1 MKQTF
6 LIILLIAISYSVSAQ
21 KLIDKYKK
29 GTVELVPDENFAQN
43 NDWDKIFR
51 SYYDSLMGRPI
62 GKRKS
67 IIVLDDGTVVINNA
81 YKDYYIKFSPT
92 GKFITDFGITIN
104 GKKEKSLKPI
114 YGYIQN
120 TFYNNADNMGN
131 VKCFD
136 FNGNFKKYLK
146 LNYATK
152 QVITLNDNE
161 LAVAGWSIWTDKFR
175 DFVSIVDYNTNKE
188 KIIWDSF
195 TKRTAVGKKDKMFN
209 YSYKFK
215 ERGAFSITTMP
226 YSKST
231 GMSIAPIIN
240 KVNNKL
246 VISVP
251 TTGEILVYD
260 FTGKL
265 IEKTKINWAKN
276 YISIAEQKE
285 IQQKAINKY
294 KEIKNPHF
302 ASWVSEAENKKALN
316 TIIKEM
322 EADFINITEPYEIPV
337 FSTVIKDSD
346 DNLLFFEFAKKNY
359 ENKFNVWILNNN
371 GEFIAKSSF
380 VCKDYKLEI
389 KPSKMVFHNGYIYAI
404 IEKKNEKGNPL
415 RLVRFILQ

>member
-1 MKQTF
+1 MKRVIF
-6 LIILLIAISYSVSAQ
+6 IILAVVISYTVSAQ
-21 KLIDKYKK
+21 KLIEKYKK
-29 GTVELVPDENFAQN
+29 GTVELIPDENFAQT

-81 YKDYYIKFSPT
+81 YKDYYIKFSPK
-92 GKFITDFGITIN
+92 GKFITDFGITKN

-131 VKCFD
+131 IKCFD
-136 FNGNFKKYLK
+136 FNGNYKKKLK

-152 QVITLNDNE
+152 QIITLDNSK
-161 LAVAGWSIWTDKFR
+161 LAVVGWSIWSEKFR

-188 KIIWDSF
+188 NIIWDSF
-195 TKRTAVGKKDKMFN
+195 TKRIPVGEKSKMFT

-215 ERGAFSITTMP
+215 EKGAFSISTMP

-240 KVNNKL
+240 KVNNNL
-246 VISVP
+246 VIAIP
-251 TTGEILVYD
+251 KTGEILVYD

-265 IEKTKINWAKN
+265 INKTKINWAKN
-276 YISIAEQKE
+276 YISVAEQKE

-294 KEIKNPHF
+294 KAIKNPHF
-302 ASWVSEAENKKALN
+302 ASWVSEAENIKALK

-322 EADFINITEPYEIPV
+322 EADFKNIKEPYEIPV

-359 ENKFNVWILNNN
+359 ENKFNVWILKNN
-371 GEFIAKSSF
+371 GEFVAKSSF

-404 IEKKNEKGNPL
+404 IEKKNVKGNPL
-415 RLVRFILQ
+415 RLVRFILR